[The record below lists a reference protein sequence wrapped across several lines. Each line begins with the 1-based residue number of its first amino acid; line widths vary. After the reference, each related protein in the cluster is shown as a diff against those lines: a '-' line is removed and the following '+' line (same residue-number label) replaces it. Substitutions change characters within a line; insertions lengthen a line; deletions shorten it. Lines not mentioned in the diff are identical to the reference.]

1 MAGQV
6 KGSVEREVRVGLMTY
21 LSPSGRWV
29 YAQLG
34 DKVEVHPSD
43 AERFDRLNPEPVEAD
58 PEPVGALEDGSTV
71 QAPDR
76 EDGVSL
82 ADLDLNGLRALA
94 AERAVDL
101 TGITTKKATIA
112 AILAAE
118 TD

>member
-1 MAGQV
+1 MPARTIRTGIGSYRDANGLDRFGFLGETVDVGEDDV
-6 KGSVEREVRVGLMTY
+6 K
-21 LSPSGRWV
+21 
-29 YAQLG
+29 
-34 DKVEVHPSD
+34 
-43 AERFDRLNPEPVEAD
+43 RFDRLNPEPVEAD
-58 PEPVGALEDGSTV
+58 PEPVGELEDGSTV

-94 AERAVDL
+94 AERGVDL

-118 TD
+118 TG